1 MRYAI
6 AIVVVI
12 SAIVLAIIFVGYLTV
27 LAILAAIA
35 GVAAMIYGGYLVY
48 REIKGTAKIALPGG
62 TKIDAPV
69 GIVVF
74 LCGLGALAWIF
85 SKGLEADTT
94 QLKAELERYK
104 AELASTK
111 TELSTTKSEKAAE
124 ETRRETAE
132 TNADNEKR
140 RADQLDT
147 RLTSETTERQQ
158 AEEFARNTWL
168 VNDRLALSPA
178 QRAELDRYKDG
189 VLAINKDLT
198 FLKVQQTS
206 WPTLSGRKAVAIFEV
221 YRKDFE
227 GDASRPRGAG
237 LFEFKLKLYRI
248 EGDSWRGMTEEL
260 ARGIA
265 KTICET
271 ATRAIVDGVSPRDA
285 FARIPSLAGYDGNA
299 QRIQE
304 VAELQYVRMRL
315 QMLAVDS
322 LVLVRGY
329 ADGEQG
335 PWQESLDPKFKN
347 IEVHDR
353 ANPNAAPADY
363 AKEFEF
369 KPQLTN
375 GVLGRPPNH
384 AQYGNA
390 DLPNLRAEETANI
403 VSSLVKSCSPPTN
416 VPSKIGVE
424 ILDGR
429 VYQGKSAPDRKS
441 RVHLL
446 VFLKEQ

>member
-1 MRYAI
+1 MLYAVVIVAAI
-6 AIVVVI
+6 AVI
-12 SAIVLAIIFVGYLTV
+12 SLAIIFAGYLTV

-35 GVAAMIYGGYLVY
+35 GIAAMLYGGFLVY
-48 REIKGTAKIALPGG
+48 RGYFTDNAKIELPGG

-69 GIVVF
+69 GIAVF
-74 LCGLGALAWIF
+74 LCGLFALAWIF

-94 QLKAELERYK
+94 QIKAERDRYK
-104 AELASTK
+104 ADLASTQS
-111 TELSTTKSEKAAE
+111 ELATTKKERNAEASLRKEAESNAADEK
-124 ETRRETAE
+124 
-132 TNADNEKR
+132 K

-147 RLTSETTERQQ
+147 RLASEAAERQEAQ
-158 AEEFARNTWL
+158 KFARDAWL
-168 VNDRLALSPA
+168 VNDRLALSPS

-198 FLKVQQTS
+198 LLRVGEAY
-206 WPTLSGRKAVAIFEV
+206 WPTLSGRKAVATFEV

-227 GDASRPRGAG
+227 ADASGPRGAG
-237 LFEFKLKLYRI
+237 LFEFKLELYRI

-265 KTICET
+265 KTICEV
-271 ATRAIVDGVSPRDA
+271 ATRAIVGKISPLEA
-285 FARIPSLAGYDGNA
+285 FARIPPLTGYDGNA
-299 QRIQE
+299 QRLQE

-315 QMLAVDS
+315 QMLAAES

-335 PWQESLDPKFKN
+335 PWEHKLDPNYQYIQLHENAK
-347 IEVHDR
+347 
-353 ANPNAAPADY
+353 PNTTPVDY
-363 AKEFEF
+363 ALEF
-369 KPQLTN
+369 KPELTK
-375 GVLGRPPNH
+375 GVLGRPPNY
-384 AQYGNA
+384 ANYGNL

-403 VSSLVKSCSPPTN
+403 VSSLVTSCAPPTN
-416 VPSKIGVE
+416 VPVGKIGVE

-429 VYQGKSAPDRKS
+429 VYAGKSAPDRKS

-446 VFLKEQ
+446 VFLKEK